1 MMIPKIK
8 ICCIISI
15 DEANLALKY
24 GADALGLVG
33 NMPSGPGIITDYL
46 IAEIAASIPFNKSS
60 FLLTSETD
68 AEKIIQHHHLTK
80 TTTIQ
85 LVDKINPIAF
95 SLIKEKLPQIK
106 LVQVIHVIDG
116 KTIDEA
122 LVLAE
127 KVDYL
132 LLDSGNPNL
141 TVKELGGTGRVHNWE
156 ISTRIVEQSKVPV
169 FLAGGLHAGNVQEA
183 IEKVNPYGV
192 DLCSGVR
199 TNKILDE
206 EKLAAFFKAVLQ

>member
-1 MMIPKIK
+1 MKPKIK
-8 ICCIISI
+8 ICCISSI
-15 DEANLALKY
+15 EEANLALCY

-33 NMPSGPGIITDYL
+33 KMPSGPGIITDEL
-46 IAEIAASIPFNKSS
+46 IAEIAKNIPTTKSS

-68 AEKIIQHHHLTK
+68 GEKIIQHHHLTK

-85 LVDKINPIAF
+85 LVDEIKPDAVG
-95 SLIKEKLPQIK
+95 LIKEQLPQVK
-106 LVQVIHVIDG
+106 LVQVIHVIDE

-122 LVLAE
+122 LALAE

-141 TVKELGGTGRVHNWE
+141 TVKELGGTGRVHNWA
-156 ISTRIVEQSKVPV
+156 ISKRIVEQSKVPV

-183 IEKVNPYGV
+183 LEKINPYGV

-199 TNKILDE
+199 TNKKLDE
-206 EKLAAFFKAVLQ
+206 EKLAAFFNAALQ